1 MPPFFSDAVQN
12 LYDAWG
18 LILADWGSLS
28 AVTRILIALLTSGAV
43 VYAGTKAEETGWSAI
58 LFFAAFG
65 IFTYVI
71 LTGYSLVQ

>member
-1 MPPFFSDAVQN
+1 VQS
-12 LYDAWG
+12 LYDVWG
-18 LILADWGSLS
+18 LILAYWSSLS
-28 AVTRILIALLTSGAV
+28 DITRILVAMLASGAA
-43 VYAGTKAEETGWSAI
+43 VYAGTQAEETGWSAI